1 MITARLR
8 RSFLLV
14 FTLGVG
20 ACARHHDNPA
30 PAPAS
35 GTCSYVLDGRTTTGT
50 ATAMR
55 NSTYHVLD
63 ASGDHPAEM
72 LTITCVST
80 GAPNAAPEKF
90 SLSFIKFTTELD
102 DAFRPLPSP
111 GIDVLRYNS
120 ANGSDYTNYVLGA
133 TLTVKKT
140 STGSFSGTFSG
151 ALPATATSPQSAFKS
166 GVFTDVHP

>member
-8 RSFLLV
+8 HSLLLMV
-14 FTLGVG
+14 ALGIG
-20 ACARHHDNPA
+20 ACARHNDNPA

-50 ATAMR
+50 ATALR

-72 LTITCVST
+72 LTITCVGT
-80 GAPNAAPEKF
+80 VAPNAAPERF
-90 SLSFIKFTTELD
+90 SLSFIKFATESD
-102 DAFRPLPSP
+102 DAFRTLPSP

-120 ANGSDYTNYVLGA
+120 ANGSDYTNYVLGVN
-133 TLTVKKT
+133 LTVKKT
-140 STGSFSGTFSG
+140 STGGFSGTFSG
-151 ALPATATSPQSAFKS
+151 ALPATTTTSQSTFKS